1 MGAADTKTNEYMSDN
16 NRFADVFNF
25 FLYDGEQVINPQ
37 VQRRFTC
44 VSLSRK

>member
-25 FLYDGEQVINPQ
+25 FLYDGDHEMDCTAGNGCIKD
-37 VQRRFTC
+37 QR
-44 VSLSRK
+44 